1 MTRLKLI
8 LCILGVTLCFPVVMA
23 QVSLG
28 SGSSK
33 ANEFTVVSSKANAR
47 LFFDEHDFEVV
58 KKVADLLPGYFFRRW
73 ADFFFY
79 DAMICGKDYI
89 LRMS

>member
-47 LFFDEHDFEVV
+47 LFLMNMTL
-58 KKVADLLPGYFFRRW
+58 KW
-73 ADFFFY
+73 
-79 DAMICGKDYI
+79 
-89 LRMS
+89 